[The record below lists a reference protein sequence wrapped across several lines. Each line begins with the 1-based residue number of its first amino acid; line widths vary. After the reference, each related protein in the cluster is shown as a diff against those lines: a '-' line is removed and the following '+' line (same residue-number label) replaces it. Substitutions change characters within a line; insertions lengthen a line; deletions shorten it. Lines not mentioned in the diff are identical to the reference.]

1 MLNLLP
7 ESLFAQMRLK
17 IGLFFFKELGIKPKQ
32 SFGYYECPKYVFLC
46 LGDNIMYVE
55 SQFKDLSKSAG
66 LY

>member
-1 MLNLLP
+1 
-7 ESLFAQMRLK
+7 MRLK
-17 IGLFFFKELGIKPKQ
+17 IGVFLFVCFVYFKELGIKPKQ

-55 SQFKDLSKSAG
+55 SQFKDLSKSAE